1 MDAEL
6 WVYLEGFLSAE
17 PPPPPPA
24 GFVQIPAGSFLM
36 GAPADELGSRIDER
50 PQHTVT
56 LTRSL
61 PPAHGD
67 PDAQLLPAVHQGD
80 QSAAPGGAPSRVL
93 WKAANGVVSGC

>member
-56 LTRSL
+56 LTRSFY
-61 PPAHGD
+61 P
-67 PDAQLLPAVHQGD
+67 
-80 QSAAPGGAPSRVL
+80 QSTKVTNQQHLEGHRPESCGKPQMA
-93 WKAANGVVSGC
+93 